1 MDNYIIKGCGTIDE
15 ICAALKAMQA
25 VFGKDA
31 TLSEVATATRYA
43 RLMTTSHRQIDEIER
58 RIDNGRKETD
68 R

>member
-1 MDNYIIKGCGTIDE
+1 MENYIIKGCGTIDE

-43 RLMTTSHRQIDEIER
+43 RLMTTAHRQIDETER
-58 RIDNGRKETD
+58 KDK
-68 R
+68 

>member
-1 MDNYIIKGCGTIDE
+1 MDKMIIKGCGTIDE

-43 RLMTTSHRQIDEIER
+43 RLMTTAHRQIDEIER
-58 RIDNGRKETD
+58 RIDK
-68 R
+68 